1 MCFFIFFRLFLYRNT
16 EYLQEIEEVF
26 FLKYKVIDS
35 LFERQRTWILNEGEL
50 LEQFNYLNCPS
61 LEVLISELEEMGYQ
75 LFPVIE
81 S

>member
-1 MCFFIFFRLFLYRNT
+1 M
-16 EYLQEIEEVF
+16 
-26 FLKYKVIDS
+26 KYKIIDS